1 MALIKLSK
9 IRLSLLVACCG
20 VIISHQALAQEADSV
35 PESPAELRIEAQTAL
50 DEIQSFVDV
59 MASDLG
65 DAEGDRAAAR
75 LECLTG
81 KLSSTRTL
89 NEVSQ
94 TAGEEMEAALQ
105 AGEVDRARHE
115 FRKIGVALD
124 RSRQYAAEA
133 QNCLGERGATT
144 GVTQVDIVGL
154 GDDRDDTEP
163 LDDGSGILGI
173 DPPDATPFE

>member
-1 MALIKLSK
+1 MASSDIF
-9 IRLSLLVACCG
+9 RQGWFGC
-20 VIISHQALAQEADSV
+20 VIIMLAVSGQSLAV
-35 PESPAELRIEAQTAL
+35 PDDNTPASPAELREDAQAAFS
-50 DEIQSFVDV
+50 EIQSFVDV
-59 MASDLG
+59 MTSDLG

-75 LECLTG
+75 LEYLTG

-94 TAGEEMEAALQ
+94 QAGEEMEIALQ
-105 AGEVDRARHE
+105 AGEVERARHE
-115 FRKIGVALD
+115 FRKIEVALD

-133 QNCLGERGATT
+133 QNCLGERGAST

-163 LDDGSGILGI
+163 LDDGSGFLGI

>member
-1 MALIKLSK
+1 MAY
-9 IRLSLLVACCG
+9 IRSFRRFFLGCALSLLAVG
-20 VIISHQALAQEADSV
+20 SVQALAQEGEGAS
-35 PESPAELRIEAQTAL
+35 ESPAELRAEAQSAL
-50 DEIQSFVDV
+50 AEIQSFVEV

-65 DAEGDRAAAR
+65 DAESDRATAR

-94 TAGEEMEAALQ
+94 VANEEMEAALQ
-105 AGEVDRARHE
+105 AGEVERARHE
-115 FRKIGVALD
+115 FRKIGVALE
-124 RSRQYAAEA
+124 RSRQYSAEA
-133 QNCLGERGATT
+133 QNCLGERGAST

-163 LDDGSGILGI
+163 LDDGSGALGV

>member
-1 MALIKLSK
+1 MASGGIFRQMLFGVAFSLAVSLSGQ
-9 IRLSLLVACCG
+9 SFAQDDDG
-20 VIISHQALAQEADSV
+20 VTV
-35 PESPAELRIEAQTAL
+35 SPAELRMEAERAL
-50 DEIQSFVDV
+50 GEIQTYVDT
-59 MASDLG
+59 MTSDLG

-94 TAGEEMEAALQ
+94 QAGEEMEVALQ
-105 AGEVDRARHE
+105 AGEVERARHE
-115 FRKIGVALD
+115 FRKIGVALE

-133 QNCLGERGATT
+133 QNCLGERGAST
-144 GVTQVDIVGL
+144 GVTQVDVVGL

-163 LDDGSGILGI
+163 LDDGSGFLGI

>member
-1 MALIKLSK
+1 MASSDIFRFGLFGLVTIIAVAASGP
-9 IRLSLLVACCG
+9 SL
-20 VIISHQALAQEADSV
+20 AD
-35 PESPAELRIEAQTAL
+35 PEGSPPASPTELRADAETAL
-50 DEIQSFVDV
+50 SEIQSYVDT

-89 NEVSQ
+89 NEVSHQ
-94 TAGEEMEAALQ
+94 AGEEMELALQ

-115 FRKIGVALD
+115 FRKIEVALD

-133 QNCLGERGATT
+133 QNCLGERGAST

-163 LDDGSGILGI
+163 LDDGSGFLGI